1 MGHTYCFLNYVRMC
15 RFLRPLT
22 YGHYPTVMQKDV
34 NVRLP
39 EFTEEESEKL
49 KKSLD
54 FVGLNYYG
62 AFFTTPLTNINASEL
77 SYTND
82 VGAKLSGAFFP
93 FSSL

>member
-1 MGHTYCFLNYVRMC
+1 MC

-34 NVRLP
+34 NIRLP
-39 EFTEEESEKL
+39 EFTEEESKKL

-77 SYTND
+77 SYSND
-82 VGAKLSGAFFP
+82 LGAKISRNFYP
-93 FSSL
+93 FSFLCLLK

>member
-1 MGHTYCFLNYVRMC
+1 MC

-39 EFTEEESEKL
+39 EFTKEESEKL

-82 VGAKLSGAFFP
+82 VGAKLSGTFYP
-93 FSSL
+93 FSFLCIIK